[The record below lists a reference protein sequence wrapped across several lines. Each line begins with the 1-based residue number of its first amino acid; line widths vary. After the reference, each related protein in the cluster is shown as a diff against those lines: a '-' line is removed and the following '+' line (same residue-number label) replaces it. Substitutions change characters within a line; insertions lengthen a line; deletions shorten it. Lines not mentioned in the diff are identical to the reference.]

1 MVTIFLNLS
10 CVAPTIIIHSAGSLQ
25 VLCVCVLFFIFYVK
39 TNEIKGEVLGF
50 IITPADDSKRLIPG
64 GWYLTIFFPTSEIS
78 SVVRYLA
85 FRENEPES
93 SQRKIK
99 IILAHLTTTT
109 QKVILSQL
117 TTTTTTAANNAITT
131 NNDATATVAGLAA
144 RYHYQA
150 V

>member
-1 MVTIFLNLS
+1 MCVCFIFLS
-10 CVAPTIIIHSAGSLQ
+10 FTIQH
-25 VLCVCVLFFIFYVK
+25 VE

-50 IITPADDSKRLIPG
+50 IITPVDDSKRLIPG
-64 GWYLTIFFPTSEIS
+64 GWYLAIFFSTSENS

-85 FRENEPES
+85 FRENEPEN

-109 QKVILSQL
+109 QKVIPSQL
-117 TTTTTTAANNAITT
+117 TTTTTFAANNAITT
-131 NNDATATVAGLAA
+131 NNDATAAVDGLAA
-144 RYHYQA
+144 RYHYQT